1 MKERDSLEKGFLE
14 DASPQCRELRPGP
27 SVLPHRTWRAR
38 GTSTASMFA
47 PLAVP
52 AV

>member
-1 MKERDSLEKGFLE
+1 MKERDSLAKGFLG

-27 SVLPHRTWRAR
+27 SVLHHRTWRAR
-38 GTSTASMFA
+38 GTGTASMLV
-47 PLAVP
+47 PLVVP